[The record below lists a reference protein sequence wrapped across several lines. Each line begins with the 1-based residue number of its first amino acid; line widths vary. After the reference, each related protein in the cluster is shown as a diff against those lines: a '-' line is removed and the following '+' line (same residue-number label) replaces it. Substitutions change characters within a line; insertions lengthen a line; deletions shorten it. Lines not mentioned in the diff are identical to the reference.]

1 MDLLGGHAHPPR
13 RVVGS
18 LDAGMSRIVLLS
30 NRAPELALPAVVALG
45 SDVKVDALDQAG
57 ADRVV
62 DGGASL
68 ILVDGAADPDRA
80 FALLAS
86 SRRIRRL
93 AQVIAVVDA
102 EALERAPW
110 ERVADDVLLRD
121 AAAAEVRLRLSIATV
136 RAGGAGDA
144 VTRLGPLMI
153 DTDSYQVSVAGR
165 IVELTYK
172 EFELLRFLV
181 ERAGRVF
188 TRSAL
193 LHEVWGYDF
202 YGGTRTVDV
211 HVRRLRAKLGVEHEA
226 LIETVRGVGYRA
238 TDPEPFA

>member
-1 MDLLGGHAHPPR
+1 M
-13 RVVGS
+13 
-18 LDAGMSRIVLLS
+18 IVLLS
-30 NRAPELALPAVVALG
+30 DRAPELALPAVVALA
-45 SDVKVDALDQAG
+45 SDVKVEALDQGG

-62 DGGASL
+62 DAGASFV
-68 ILVDGAADPDRA
+68 LVDAADDPDRA

-86 SRRIRRL
+86 GPRMRRL
-93 AQVIAVVDA
+93 AQIIAVVDA
-102 EALERAPW
+102 DAIERVPW
-110 ERVADDVLLRD
+110 ERVADDVLLGD
-121 AAAAEVRLRLSIATV
+121 ATAAEVRLRLSIAAV
-136 RAGGAGDA
+136 RAGGTGDA

-153 DTDSYQVSVAGR
+153 DADSYQVSVAGR

-181 ERAGRVF
+181 DRAGRVF

-193 LHEVWGYDF
+193 LQEVWGYDF

-211 HVRRLRAKLGVEHEA
+211 HVRRLRAKLGVEHEW

-238 TDPEPFA
+238 AAPEPLA